1 MEKNIFEINEIT
13 CIAYGKKNPQYLLLQ
28 PVNEPHSQ
36 MLDQQIR
43 FMTEHTE
50 KSFLLVSFLVKDW
63 NQDLSPWC
71 APAVFR
77 KEDFGKGA
85 GETLAFIEKMLI
97 PEIGRRYGLEENIKD
112 IPVILGGYSLAGLFA
127 LWSAYQESCAVKFA
141 AAAGMSP
148 SVWFPGWLEYMKTK
162 QIQTKRVYLSLGDR
176 EERTRNAA
184 MRQVGQNIRQ
194 GQHTAVRAGFQ
205 RLLQR
210 NGACF
215 APGVAQLHP
224 QLVFNAAAG
233 VTGKAGGAGAVIGI
247 YCFNQADGADA
258 DKIILPAGN
267 GIILFYN
274 MCHQPQVV
282 TDQRFARGGIPGA
295 HGGEG
300 GLFLLGGKR
309 LRKAAGFQP
318 EGQVEQMRSSR
329 LQKKP

>member
-1 MEKNIFEINEIT
+1 MCRKKMIMEKNIFEINEIT
-13 CIAYGKKNPQYLLLQ
+13 CFAYGKKNPQYLLIQ
-28 PVNEPHSQ
+28 PVNEPHAQ

-50 KSFLLVSFLVKDW
+50 KRFLLVSFLVKDW

-97 PEIGRRYGLEENIKD
+97 PEIGRRYGLEKNIKD

-184 MRQVGQNIRQ
+184 MRQVGQNIREMDSCYKNSEKIECVLEWNKGNHFQ
-194 GQHTAVRAGFQ
+194 DVDVRCGKGF
-205 RLLQR
+205 LW
-210 NGACF
+210 C
-215 APGVAQLHP
+215 
-224 QLVFNAAAG
+224 
-233 VTGKAGGAGAVIGI
+233 
-247 YCFNQADGADA
+247 
-258 DKIILPAGN
+258 
-267 GIILFYN
+267 
-274 MCHQPQVV
+274 M
-282 TDQRFARGGIPGA
+282 
-295 HGGEG
+295 GENIC
-300 GLFLLGGKR
+300 KVNNCKTNR
-309 LRKAAGFQP
+309 DRTM
-318 EGQVEQMRSSR
+318 V
-329 LQKKP
+329 

>member
-112 IPVILGGYSLAGLFA
+112 DNYEIKRNRIYSGDPGRIFPCGTVCPVERLPGKLRCQICGSSRNVSVGLVSRMA
-127 LWSAYQESCAVKFA
+127 
-141 AAAGMSP
+141 
-148 SVWFPGWLEYMKTK
+148 
-162 QIQTKRVYLSLGDR
+162 
-176 EERTRNAA
+176 
-184 MRQVGQNIRQ
+184 
-194 GQHTAVRAGFQ
+194 
-205 RLLQR
+205 
-210 NGACF
+210 
-215 APGVAQLHP
+215 
-224 QLVFNAAAG
+224 
-233 VTGKAGGAGAVIGI
+233 GI
-247 YCFNQADGADA
+247 YENKTDTNE
-258 DKIILPAGN
+258 K
-267 GIILFYN
+267 GIS
-274 MCHQPQVV
+274 QPG
-282 TDQRFARGGIPGA
+282 RP
-295 HGGEG
+295 
-300 GLFLLGGKR
+300 
-309 LRKAAGFQP
+309 
-318 EGQVEQMRSSR
+318 
-329 LQKKP
+329 